1 MNGCVD
7 EGAIM
12 NALSFERRKQPFVSM
27 YLQSLTEKR
36 SLREELTTPYAHDIL
51 GEMSFQTEC
60 CICCYSN
67 KCR

>member
-12 NALSFERRKQPFVSM
+12 NALSFERRKQSFVSM
-27 YLQSLTEKR
+27 SLQREKK

-51 GEMSFQTEC
+51 GEMGFQIEC
-60 CICCYSN
+60 CICCCSN